1 MKKIFLDTNFLMIP
15 GSLKIDIFSEIARII
30 DEPCELYVL
39 DKSIDELN
47 GIMDKQKG
55 KEKSAAK
62 MALQLIELKNIKIL
76 VTKQKSLNMPINSKK
91 SIVDDILVSISDS
104 DTIVA
109 TQDSLLKKTLAAK
122 GIKTLILRSKKKL
135 EIR

>member
-39 DKSIDELN
+39 DKSIDELK